1 MKVGV
6 YCLNKAEFKNK
17 AEKMSY
23 VLELVDLENRHVY
36 KAFTSKKHY
45 EKINADYKTEYNG
58 HLNFDNGF
66 THFYLPKSEVE

>member
-1 MKVGV
+1 MRAKVV
-6 YCLNKAEFKNK
+6 CLNKNEFQNK
-17 AEKMSY
+17 AQKTSY
-23 VLELVDLENRHVY
+23 VLELIDFDHKHIY

-45 EKINADYKTEYNG
+45 EKIKPDFKTEYDG